1 MRWRSLSGHRFFVKS
16 TTMRKHTAIEVAAA
30 LVFRNEKLLIA
41 RRPSGVHLAGLWEF
55 PGGKREQGESFES
68 CLQREIWEELDC
80 GIAVGSL
87 VFKNV
92 HSYSEKTVDIRFYH
106 CTLTQGEPRAIE
118 CDALE
123 WITKDQVADYSFPEA
138 DVALLEHLDRC
149 PHLWV

>member
-1 MRWRSLSGHRFFVKS
+1 M
-16 TTMRKHTAIEVAAA
+16 
-30 LVFRNEKLLIA
+30 
-41 RRPSGVHLAGLWEF
+41 AGLWEF

-80 GIAVGSL
+80 GITVGSL

-92 HSYSEKTVDIRFYH
+92 HSYPEKTVDIRFYH

-123 WITKDQVADYSFPEA
+123 WITKDQVGDYSFPEA

-149 PHLWV
+149 HYLWA

>member
-1 MRWRSLSGHRFFVKS
+1 
-16 TTMRKHTAIEVAAA
+16 MRKHTAVEVAAA

-80 GIAVGSL
+80 GITVGSL

-92 HSYSEKTVDIRFYH
+92 HSYSEKTLDIRFYH
-106 CTLTQGEPRAIE
+106 CKLTQGEPRAIE

-138 DVALLEHLDRC
+138 DVALLEYLDRC

>member
-1 MRWRSLSGHRFFVKS
+1 
-16 TTMRKHTAIEVAAA
+16 MRKHTTIEVAAA
-30 LVFRNEKLLIA
+30 LVFRNEKILIA

-92 HSYSEKTVDIRFYH
+92 HSYPEKTVDIRFYH
-106 CTLTQGEPRAIE
+106 CKLTQGEPRAIE

-123 WITKDQVADYSFPEA
+123 WITKDQVGDYSFPEA
-138 DVALLEHLDRC
+138 DVALLEYLDRC
-149 PHLWV
+149 HDLWA

>member
-1 MRWRSLSGHRFFVKS
+1 
-16 TTMRKHTAIEVAAA
+16 MRKHTAVEVAAA

-80 GIAVGSL
+80 GITVGSL

-106 CTLTQGEPRAIE
+106 CKLTQGEPRAIE

>member
-1 MRWRSLSGHRFFVKS
+1 
-16 TTMRKHTAIEVAAA
+16 MRKHTAVEVAAA

-80 GIAVGSL
+80 GITVGSL

-106 CTLTQGEPRAIE
+106 CKLTQGEPRAIE

-138 DVALLEHLDRC
+138 DVALLEYLDRC

>member
-1 MRWRSLSGHRFFVKS
+1 
-16 TTMRKHTAIEVAAA
+16 MRKHTIIEVAAA
-30 LVFRNEKLLIA
+30 LVFRNEKILIA

-80 GIAVGSL
+80 GITVGSL
-87 VFKNV
+87 VFRNV
-92 HSYSEKTVDIRFYH
+92 HSYSEKTVEIRFYH

-123 WITKDQVADYSFPEA
+123 WITKDQVADYSFPAA
-138 DVALLEHLDRC
+138 DVALLEYLGRC